1 MTIHDFCTTSG
12 REANH
17 RQQDMVQAERF
28 EQQYTDAVE
37 EGTKDAGALNDMADT
52 GDTHRHVGPEQ
63 RDSKADKRQG

>member
-1 MTIHDFCTTSG
+1 
-12 REANH
+12 
-17 RQQDMVQAERF
+17 MVQAERF